1 MTARPE
7 SNAPEILAGA
17 AALLGAYDVVYCDV
31 WGVLHDGRR
40 AFEAAGD
47 ALARFRARGGT
58 VVLISNAPQPK
69 ERVAEIL
76 DERGVRR
83 DAWDAIVS
91 SGDIALA
98 HIADAGYRRL
108 ARIGPMPRSQPF
120 FARLPGAVAS
130 LAEAEALVV
139 TGLADDATET
149 AESYRAL
156 LAGARARALPLVCAN
171 PDLVVDV
178 GGRLYPC
185 AGAIAHLYEELGGPV
200 FWAGKP
206 YASAYERARA
216 EALRIR
222 GRDTPRER
230 ILVIGDAVRTD
241 LAGAAAA
248 GIDALFVTTGIHA
261 HETMRDGAI
270 DPALLARL
278 LAPPAPPVRAAISR
292 LAW

>member
-1 MTARPE
+1 MSGP
-7 SNAPEILAGA
+7 PEILSGAGA
-17 AALLGAYDVVYCDV
+17 LLAGYDVVYCDV
-31 WGVLHDGRR
+31 WGVLHDGVT

-47 ALARFRARGGT
+47 ALARFRLRGGS
-58 VVLISNAPQPK
+58 VILVSNAPQPQS
-69 ERVAEIL
+69 RVAEIL

-91 SGDIALA
+91 SGDIAVR

-120 FARLPGAVAS
+120 FSRLPGTSAA
-130 LAEAEALVV
+130 LAEAEAIVV
-139 TGLADDATET
+139 SGLTDDHVET
-149 AESYRAL
+149 AESYRPLLEEAL
-156 LAGARARALPLVCAN
+156 ARKVPLVCAN

-185 AGAIAHLYEELGGPV
+185 AGAIAHLYEQLGGPV

-206 YASAYERARA
+206 YASAYDLARA
-216 EALRIR
+216 EARRIR
-222 GRDTPRER
+222 GEDTPSGR

-241 LAGAAAA
+241 LAGAATAGHAA
-248 GIDALFVTTGIHA
+248 LLVAAGIHA
-261 HETMRDGAI
+261 HELLRGGAI
-270 DPALLARL
+270 EPALLARL
-278 LAPPAPPVRAAISR
+278 LAPPAPPAIAAIAR